1 MLKFKRC
8 LGFLMHEIF
17 FGKSNASNLIKEIT
31 TRFSEFENGK
41 WKEQQSDKFTDR
53 FEKFEPENYF
63 KELFEK

>member
-17 FGKSNASNLIKEIT
+17 TGNSDASNYLKEIT
-31 TRFSEFENGK
+31 KWKEEKGK
-41 WKEQQSDKFTDR
+41 WKEQHSDKFTDR
-53 FEKFEPENYF
+53 FKKFEPENYF